1 MIRPLRQRHHRSFIV
16 LGIFLPVA
24 FAVGIVARKPVP
36 VMAGLPEALVPVSPQ
51 FTALVWEDIKWKD
64 PLFFPKTPVD
74 VRLWREQ
81 TNAGPFALTLTAPK
95 EFLKPDLLVYW
106 VPAGTTVTD
115 ALPANAI
122 LLGAFAAP
130 ALPVPEEAAKTN
142 GSLILYRL
150 ADNEIVDVS
159 KPVQLNDSTR

>member
-36 VMAGLPEALVPVSPQ
+36 VMAGLPSMITPASPKYTDLKWERTGLFSKVPVQ
-51 FTALVWEDIKWKD
+51 VGL
-64 PLFFPKTPVD
+64 
-74 VRLWREQ
+74 RREQ
-81 TNAGPFALTLTAPK
+81 NDAGSFALNLTAPK

-130 ALPVPEEAAKTN
+130 ALPVPEEAAKAN
-142 GSLILYRL
+142 GSLILYSL

>member
-1 MIRPLRQRHHRSFIV
+1 MIRPLRQRHHLTMIV

-24 FAVGIVARKPVP
+24 FAVGIVARKPAP
-36 VMAGLPEALVPVSPQ
+36 VMAGLPATLALAAPKSA
-51 FTALVWEDIKWKD
+51 ALVWERSG
-64 PLFFPKTPVD
+64 LFTKAPVQ

-81 TNAGPFALTLTAPK
+81 KDAGPFALSLAAPQ

-106 VPAGTTVTD
+106 IPANTSVTD

-130 ALPVPEEAAKTN
+130 ALPVPEEATN
-142 GSLILYRL
+142 GSLILYSL
-150 ADNEIVDVS
+150 ANNEIVDVS
-159 KPVQLNDSTR
+159 KPVQLNDPTR